1 MLPLSLCLIFWA
13 LCGTLIELYQITAN
27 DAGLHWIDGVIAF
40 RCSMFFTG
48 RDESMNRLHGKIAI
62 VTGGAVGIGRA
73 CVERMAQEGAKVA
86 IFDRTEAEG
95 LALQDQLR
103 AQGHTVVFW
112 RVDVACETALQTAM
126 DAAAA
131 HFGGLHI
138 LVNNAGISGSAHSTE
153 QTTEQEWDAVQAINV
168 KGVFFGTKHAI
179 PHLRRA
185 GGGSII
191 NLSSIAGLI
200 GVGGLAPYH
209 ASKGAVR
216 LMSKNDAITYAHEKI
231 RVNSIHPAYIWT
243 PMVENHLRA
252 NSPDLEAA
260 KAAADALHPLGKM
273 GEPDDIAWAVVWL
286 ASDEAKFVTG
296 AEIVIDGGYTAR

>member
-1 MLPLSLCLIFWA
+1 
-13 LCGTLIELYQITAN
+13 
-27 DAGLHWIDGVIAF
+27 
-40 RCSMFFTG
+40 
-48 RDESMNRLHGKIAI
+48 MNRLSGKTAI

-73 CVERMAQEGAKVA
+73 CVQRMAEEGASVA
-86 IFDRTEAEG
+86 IFDVLQAEG
-95 LALQDQLR
+95 KALVRELTAKGYD
-103 AQGHTVVFW
+103 VEFW
-112 RVDVACETALQTAM
+112 PVDVSDEAAVKAAI
-126 DAAAA
+126 DAAVAR
-131 HFGGLHI
+131 FGGLQVI
-138 LVNNAGISGSAHSTE
+138 VNNAGISGSPKPTDQVTE
-153 QTTEQEWDAVQAINV
+153 AEWDKVQAVNV

-179 PHLRRA
+179 PHLRAA
-185 GGGSII
+185 GQGAVI

-200 GVGGLAPYH
+200 GVGGIAPYH

-216 LMSKNDAITYAHEKI
+216 LMSKNDAITYAPEKI

-252 NSPDLEAA
+252 NAPDLEAA
-260 KAAADALHPLGKM
+260 KAAAGAAHPIGNM

>member
-1 MLPLSLCLIFWA
+1 
-13 LCGTLIELYQITAN
+13 
-27 DAGLHWIDGVIAF
+27 
-40 RCSMFFTG
+40 
-48 RDESMNRLHGKIAI
+48 MNRLAGKTAI

-73 CVERMAQEGAKVA
+73 CVQRMAEEGAKVA
-86 IFDRTEAEG
+86 IFDVLETEGKA
-95 LALQDQLR
+95 LADELTAR
-103 AQGHTVVFW
+103 GHDVGFW
-112 RVDVACETALQTAM
+112 SVDVTDEAAVKSAI

-131 HFGGLHI
+131 RFGGLEVI
-138 LVNNAGISGSAHSTE
+138 VNNAGVSGSPKPTDEVTE
-153 QTTEQEWDAVQAINV
+153 AEWDWVQAVNV

-179 PHLRRA
+179 PHLRAA
-185 GGGSII
+185 GKGAII

-200 GVGGLAPYH
+200 GVGGIAPYH

-216 LMSKNDAITYAHEKI
+216 LMSKNDAITYAAEKI

-252 NSPDLEAA
+252 TAPDLEAA
-260 KAAADALHPLGKM
+260 KVAAGAAHPIGTM

-296 AEIVIDGGYTAR
+296 TEIVIDGGYTAR

>member
-1 MLPLSLCLIFWA
+1 
-13 LCGTLIELYQITAN
+13 
-27 DAGLHWIDGVIAF
+27 
-40 RCSMFFTG
+40 
-48 RDESMNRLHGKIAI
+48 MNRLAGKTAI

-73 CVERMAQEGAKVA
+73 CVLRMAEEGARVA
-86 IFDRTEAEG
+86 IFDVLEEEG
-95 LALQDQLR
+95 SALANEIT
-103 AQGHTVVFW
+103 AQGGETAFW
-112 RVDVACETALQTAM
+112 KVDVADENALKSAI
-126 DAAAA
+126 DAAALR
-131 HFGGLHI
+131 FSGLHVM
-138 LVNNAGISGSAHSTE
+138 VNNAGISGSPKPTHLVTE
-153 QTTEQEWDAVQAINV
+153 EEWDRVQAVNV

-179 PHLRRA
+179 PHLRAA
-185 GGGSII
+185 GCGSII

-200 GVGGLAPYH
+200 GVGGIAPYH

-216 LMSKNDAITYAHEKI
+216 LMSKNDAITYAAERI

-252 NSPDLEAA
+252 TAPDLEAA
-260 KAAADALHPLGKM
+260 KAAAGAAHPIGTM